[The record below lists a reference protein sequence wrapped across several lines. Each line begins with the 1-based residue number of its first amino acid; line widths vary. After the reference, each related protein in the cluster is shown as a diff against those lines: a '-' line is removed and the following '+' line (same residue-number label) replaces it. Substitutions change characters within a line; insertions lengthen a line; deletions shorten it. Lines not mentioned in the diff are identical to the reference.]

1 MSGFLDSILRERKNI
16 STYVEPYAG
25 GAGAAINLLLNERV
39 DAIVI
44 NDYDPAVYWFWYY
57 LVRQPEKFI
66 EMISSTPITIEEW
79 HKQHDIYLKKDLRS
93 KFKLAF
99 SFFFLNR
106 CNRSGIVKGGVI
118 GGKSQ
123 SGKYKLDARFKK
135 DKLIEKIERLSK
147 FSDRIDLRNG
157 DGADIVSEYNNKSDV
172 LLYLDPPY
180 VDKGASLYLNAFSYD
195 DHQKLARIMMGEES
209 PKNWIITY
217 DCSQLILSDELYGKG
232 NVFRYSLR
240 YSAQEKRRECEYLIC
255 SDSLVDIVSR
265 QAEPTA

>member
-1 MSGFLDSILRERKNI
+1 MSGFLDSILRERENI

-44 NDYDPAVYWFWYY
+44 NDYDSAVYWFWYY
-57 LVRQPEKFI
+57 LVRQPERFI
-66 EMISSTPITIEEW
+66 ETISSTHITIEEW

-147 FSDRIDLRNG
+147 FSNRIDLRNE
-157 DGADIVSEYNNKSDV
+157 DGADIVSEYDNKSDV

-209 PKNWIITY
+209 PKNWVITY

-240 YSAQEKRRECEYLIC
+240 YSAQTKRREREYLIC
-255 SDSLVDIVSR
+255 SDSLLDIVSS
-265 QAEPTA
+265 QAEPAA